1 MVGEGRVWLLVV
13 DWLPGWLLGAQM
25 ERYAQET
32 ESEPADRAVRPVNIC
47 IIFTDNHTAP
57 TNSFE
62 KLSMVIISHGFDLRI
77 FNRPTDRTRR
87 DGASGLSSAIGEV
100 LGVRNRTRGE
110 ERARRIEMID
120 ISMMEREGASRG
132 ECGRRIE
139 FVRSADCVTHCT
151 AV

>member
-77 FNRPTDRTRR
+77 FNRPTGR
-87 DGASGLSSAIGEV
+87 DETEPRV
-100 LGVRNRTRGE
+100 
-110 ERARRIEMID
+110 
-120 ISMMEREGASRG
+120 
-132 ECGRRIE
+132 
-139 FVRSADCVTHCT
+139 
-151 AV
+151 

>member
-1 MVGEGRVWLLVV
+1 MV
-13 DWLPGWLLGAQM
+13 
-25 ERYAQET
+25 
-32 ESEPADRAVRPVNIC
+32 S
-47 IIFTDNHTAP
+47 IFGY
-57 TNSFE
+57 S
-62 KLSMVIISHGFDLRI
+62 
-77 FNRPTDRTRR
+77 TDRPDETRR
-87 DGASGLSSAIGEV
+87 SLGFKLGDWGGFGSAEQDA
-100 LGVRNRTRGE
+100 RG